1 MAIFRFLR
9 VGDRPRVWL
18 NFLLMLPLTLSAFL
32 TDLRAECHDE
42 YRVTD

>member
-1 MAIFRFLR
+1 
-9 VGDRPRVWL
+9 
-18 NFLLMLPLTLSAFL
+18 MLPLTLSAFL